1 MRSVVRHRVSSLSLP
16 LKTIYHSVITES
28 MINCLIPPFRCR
40 ASAGAVS
47 ETDRAEADLLA
58 IAFPCLKIE
67 FHCGCFRRRAKVRF
81 GGNQGEAGKA
91 EHRIRL
97 LTKQIDARFEG
108 FKSKGRS
115 RAAGKFSSFEIE
127 CSDLGSQ

>member
-28 MINCLIPPFRCR
+28 MINCLIPPFRRR
-40 ASAGAVS
+40 AIVGAAG
-47 ETDRAEADLLA
+47 ETDRAEADLLP

-81 GGNQGEAGKA
+81 GGNQGEGAGKA

-97 LTKQIDARFEG
+97 LTKQIDAR
-108 FKSKGRS
+108 
-115 RAAGKFSSFEIE
+115 RAILNSGQILF
-127 CSDLGSQ
+127 L